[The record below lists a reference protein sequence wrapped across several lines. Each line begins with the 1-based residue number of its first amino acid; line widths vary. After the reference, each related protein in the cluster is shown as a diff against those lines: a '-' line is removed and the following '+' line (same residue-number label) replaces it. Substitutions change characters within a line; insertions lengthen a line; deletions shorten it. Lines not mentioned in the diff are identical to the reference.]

1 MKKKILL
8 VPFCLFFLCLFA
20 CSDLQMKPQAAT
32 HLYFD
37 LPSFV
42 KQQIEILKKQ
52 PCKVQKSLTSDSQTQ
67 EISADTVDWQ
77 KELALFLEADINKP
91 ALRDAYFV
99 NKDNSKVE
107 YWAMD
112 KRAKVR
118 RILVKGNAEN
128 PTEIQVSMLDANL
141 LYQTE
146 KELFMQFANNK
157 LSNYEIKGFQKVLFK
172 EQLDYSM
179 KAKLVC
185 P

>member
-8 VPFCLFFLCLFA
+8 FPFCLFLLCLFA

-32 HLYFD
+32 NLYFD

-52 PCKVQKSLTSDSQTQ
+52 PCKVQKSLTSGNQTQ
-67 EISADTVDWQ
+67 EISAAMVDWQ

-99 NKDNSKVE
+99 NQDKSKIE
-107 YWAMD
+107 YLAMD
-112 KRAKVR
+112 KKAKIR
-118 RILVKGNAEN
+118 RILVKGSAEN

-146 KELFMQFANNK
+146 KEFFMQFENNK

-172 EQLDYSM
+172 EQLDYKM
-179 KAKLVC
+179 QAKLVC